1 MKDPAD
7 TTAKP
12 ETPTMTMLLYD
23 PRLRSWIAQAVVLA
37 ALLAVIGAAVY
48 NTAHNLQKAG
58 LTSGF
63 GFLEEVAGFD
73 ISLTLIE
80 YSRASTYGRAFLV
93 GLLNTL
99 LVSALAIVFSTVLG
113 FIIGVTRLSSNWL
126 ISRIAAVYIEIVRNV
141 PLLLQILFWYIAIL
155 NPLPRP
161 KQAFNLMD
169 LAFLCNRGLIIPRPI
184 WQPGAGLALAALVA
198 AVAASTV
205 LIPWAGKHQMATGR
219 RFPAY
224 YTSLLLVVGL
234 PLAALSVAGFP
245 FHWDVPVLQGFNF
258 MGGLTVLPE
267 FIALCLALSL
277 YAAAF
282 IAENVRSGIMA
293 VDKGQIEAA
302 RALGHRPAM
311 TLRLVVIP
319 QAMRVIIPPLTSQH
333 LTLVKNSSLAVVIGY
348 PDLVHVFAGT
358 TLNQTGQAVEIISI
372 TMLVYLTTSLTIS
385 FFMNRYNTRSA
396 MRGLSR

>member
-1 MKDPAD
+1 MP
-7 TTAKP
+7 
-12 ETPTMTMLLYD
+12 
-23 PRLRSWIAQAVVLA
+23 SWPSS
-37 ALLAVIGAAVY
+37 GAAVY

-63 GFLEEVAGFD
+63 AFLDEVAGFD
-73 ISLTLIE
+73 ISLTLIS

-113 FIIGVTRLSSNWL
+113 FVIGVARLSSNWL
-126 ISRIAAVYIEIVRNV
+126 ISRMAAVYVEIVRNI

-161 KQAFNLMD
+161 RQAISLMD
-169 LAFLCNRGLIIPRPI
+169 LFFLCNRGLIIPKPV
-184 WQPGAGLALAALVA
+184 WLPGAGFVLAALITA
-198 AVAASTV
+198 LGASIV
-205 LIPWAGKHQMATGR
+205 LIRWARKHQMATGR

-224 YTSLLLVVGL
+224 YASLSLVVGL
-234 PLAALSVAGFP
+234 PLITLAATGFP
-245 FHWDVPVLQGFNF
+245 IHWDVPTFQGFNF
-258 MGGLTVLPE
+258 KGGLTVLPE
-267 FIALCLALSL
+267 LIALCLALSL

-372 TMLVYLTTSLTIS
+372 TMLVYLTTSLAIS

>member
-1 MKDPAD
+1 MKDPSD
-7 TTAKP
+7 TRSSK
-12 ETPTMTMLLYD
+12 MMMLYD
-23 PRLRSWIAQAVVLA
+23 PRFRSWLAQALVLA
-37 ALLAVIGAAVY
+37 ALAAVIGAAVY
-48 NTAHNLQKAG
+48 NTAHNLEKAG

-63 GFLEEVAGFD
+63 GFLGEVAGFD
-73 ISLTLIE
+73 ISLTLID

-99 LVSALAIVFSTVLG
+99 LVSGIGILLSTALG
-113 FIIGVTRLSSNWL
+113 FIIGVTRLSPNWL
-126 ISRIAAVYIEIVRNV
+126 ISRMAAVYIEIVRNI

-161 KQAFNLMD
+161 RQALDLMD
-169 LAFLCNRGLIIPRPI
+169 LFFLCNRGLIIPKPV
-184 WQPGAGLALAALVA
+184 WLPGAGLVLGALIA
-198 AVAASTV
+198 AVAAAAV
-205 LIPWAGKHQMATGR
+205 LVRWARHHQMATGR

-224 YTSLLLVVGL
+224 YVSTGLIIGL
-234 PLAALSVAGFP
+234 PLAALAAAGFP
-245 FHWDVPVLQGFNF
+245 IRWDVPTLQGFNF
-258 MGGLTVLPE
+258 RGGLTVLPE

-282 IAENVRSGIMA
+282 IAENVRSGIMS

-302 RALGHRPAM
+302 RALGHRPGM

-358 TLNQTGQAVEIISI
+358 TLNQTGQAVEIIAI

-385 FFMNRYNTRSA
+385 FIMNRYNIRHA
-396 MRGLSR
+396 MRGA

>member
-1 MKDPAD
+1 MKDPSD
-7 TTAKP
+7 TRSSK
-12 ETPTMTMLLYD
+12 MMLLYD
-23 PRLRSWIAQAVVLA
+23 PRFRSWLAQALVLA
-37 ALLAVIGAAVY
+37 ALAAVIGAAVY
-48 NTAHNLQKAG
+48 NTAHNLEKAG

-63 GFLEEVAGFD
+63 GFLGEVAGFD
-73 ISLTLIE
+73 ISLTLID

-99 LVSALAIVFSTVLG
+99 LVSGIGILFSTALG
-113 FIIGVTRLSSNWL
+113 FIIGVTRLSPNWL
-126 ISRIAAVYIEIVRNV
+126 ISRMAAVYIEIVRNV

-161 KQAFNLMD
+161 RQALTLMD
-169 LAFLCNRGLIIPRPI
+169 LFFLCNRGLIIPKPV
-184 WQPGAGLALAALVA
+184 WLPGAGLGLGALIA
-198 AVAASTV
+198 AVAAALL
-205 LIPWAGKHQMATGR
+205 LIRWADRHQRATGR

-224 YTSLLLVVGL
+224 YVSIGLIVGL
-234 PLAALSVAGFP
+234 PLAALAAAGFP
-245 FHWDVPVLQGFNF
+245 VRWAVPALQGFNF
-258 MGGLTVLPE
+258 RGGLTVLPE

-282 IAENVRSGIMA
+282 IAENVRSGIMS

-302 RALGHRPAM
+302 RALGHRPGM

-358 TLNQTGQAVEIISI
+358 TLNQTGQAVEIIAI

-385 FFMNRYNTRSA
+385 FIMNRYNIRHA
-396 MRGLSR
+396 MRGA